1 MRGDALIFPKYNTS
15 GTDGSVSITCFDRSK
30 DLDGVA
36 SLVPHMDNF
45 YDNSLQ
51 SGLMRELAID
61 LEILGEHPV
70 LLGNQVSM
78 VALQGSFRFNSN
90 HLQGVGKNK
99 IVDR

>member
-1 MRGDALIFPKYNTS
+1 MIFPKYNTS
-15 GTDGSVSITCFDRSK
+15 GTDGSVSISCFHPSK

-78 VALQGSFRFNSN
+78 SRCRDLSDSTLIIYRVLARTKL
-90 HLQGVGKNK
+90 
-99 IVDR
+99 